1 MLGERHQQAEMHK
14 MLALCTACQFVKGR
28 MHMESWLE
36 IILTRMVSIYR
47 KIYGDAVTGV
57 YLYGSYA
64 RGDFEKDSDVDIV
77 AIVKGER
84 SALQDRLR
92 TIWDLSAEIGL
103 EYDIVVSPT
112 VIPYD
117 EFEAYKEVLPYYRN
131 IVNEGRKIG

>member
-1 MLGERHQQAEMHK
+1 M
-14 MLALCTACQFVKGR
+14 CTRNQLDTI
-28 MHMESWLE
+28 S
-36 IILTRMVSIYR
+36 TRMVSIYSE
-47 KIYGDAVTGV
+47 IYGDAVTGV

-77 AIVKGER
+77 AVVKGER
-84 SALQDRLR
+84 SALQDKLR
-92 TIWDLSAEIGL
+92 TVWDLSAEIGL

-131 IVNEGRKIG
+131 IVNEGKRIG

>member
-1 MLGERHQQAEMHK
+1 
-14 MLALCTACQFVKGR
+14 
-28 MHMESWLE
+28 MESWLE

-47 KIYGDAVTGV
+47 EIYGDAVIGV

-84 SALQDRLR
+84 SALQNKLR

-103 EYDIVVSPT
+103 EFDIVVSPT

-131 IVNEGRKIG
+131 IVNEGKKIG

>member
-1 MLGERHQQAEMHK
+1 MFTGDQLNVI
-14 MLALCTACQFVKGR
+14 LAQ
-28 MHMESWLE
+28 
-36 IILTRMVSIYR
+36 MVSIYR
-47 KIYGDAVTGV
+47 EIYRDAVAEV

-84 SALQDRLR
+84 SALQDKMR

-117 EFEAYKEVLPYYRN
+117 EFEAYKQVLPYYRN
-131 IVNEGRKIG
+131 IVNEGKRIG

>member
-1 MLGERHQQAEMHK
+1 M
-14 MLALCTACQFVKGR
+14 CTRNQLDTI
-28 MHMESWLE
+28 S
-36 IILTRMVSIYR
+36 TQMVSIYR

-77 AIVKGER
+77 AVVKGER
-84 SALQDRLR
+84 SALQDKLR
-92 TIWDLSAEIGL
+92 TIWDLTADIGL

-131 IVNEGRKIG
+131 IVNEGKRIG

>member
-1 MLGERHQQAEMHK
+1 M
-14 MLALCTACQFVKGR
+14 CTESQISAISVK
-28 MHMESWLE
+28 
-36 IILTRMVSIYR
+36 MVSIYR

-84 SALQDRLR
+84 SALQDKLR

-117 EFEAYKEVLPYYRN
+117 EFEAYKDVLPYYRN
-131 IVNEGRKIG
+131 IVNEGRRIG

>member
-1 MLGERHQQAEMHK
+1 
-14 MLALCTACQFVKGR
+14 
-28 MHMESWLE
+28 MESRLE
-36 IILTRMVSIYR
+36 IILMRMVLIYR
-47 KIYGDAVTGV
+47 EIYGDAVTGV

-84 SALQDRLR
+84 LVLQDKLR

-103 EYDIVVSPT
+103 EYDTVVSPT

-131 IVNEGRKIG
+131 IINGGRRIG

>member
-1 MLGERHQQAEMHK
+1 MCSEDKIDAISMQ
-14 MLALCTACQFVKGR
+14 
-28 MHMESWLE
+28 
-36 IILTRMVSIYR
+36 MVLIYYD
-47 KIYGDAVTGV
+47 IYGAAVTGV

-131 IVNEGRKIG
+131 IVNEGKRIG